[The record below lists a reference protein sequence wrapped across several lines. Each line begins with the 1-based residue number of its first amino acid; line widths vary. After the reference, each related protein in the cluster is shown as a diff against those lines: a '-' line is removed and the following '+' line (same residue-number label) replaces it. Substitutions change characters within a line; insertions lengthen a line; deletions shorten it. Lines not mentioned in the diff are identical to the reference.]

1 MTGVQTCALPISQN
15 GICLKRSIHKL
26 FHETYG
32 FGNNT
37 RQQFVKFS
45 KDVYGITTFPWTN
58 GNHEPSVTIEKVENE
73 LKTLKQQKEFEF
85 KLCTKARNHIV
96 KNGDYQNCRSSVTV
110 FCLKHNSETI
120 PTYTNYKKSK
130 FGCFC
135 CVKEKVRLTVIASN
149 RLRAKTK
156 KG

>member
-1 MTGVQTCALPISQN
+1 MK
-15 GICLKRSIHKL
+15 KRIHKL

-37 RQQFVKFS
+37 RRQFEKFS
-45 KDVYGITTFPWTN
+45 RDVYEIKNFPWTN
-58 GNHEPSVTIEKVENE
+58 GNHEPSVTIENVESE

-85 KLCTKARNHIV
+85 KLCAQTRNHVV
-96 KNGDYQNCRSSVTV
+96 KKGDYQNCHSSVTV
-110 FCLKHNSETI
+110 FCTKHKCETVT
-120 PTYTNYKKSK
+120 TYTNYKKSK
-130 FGCFC
+130 FGCIC
-135 CVKEKVRLTVIASN
+135 CAKEKVRLAVIASN